1 VADIL
6 RAPQPESARMPPPAT
21 TRRSPTPA
29 KLDNLQMLRALAA
42 FSIVVLHA
50 FHETENL
57 AGSAGG
63 QPVSL
68 PDSNLAFGVDIFFV
82 LSGFIMA
89 HTTASEFGKEGA
101 PLRFFRRRCARVVPL
116 YWLLTTVML
125 IGAAIAPTLLNVPV
139 GSLYHVIASY
149 LFVPD
154 ARGVGEVRP
163 VMALGWT
170 LNYEMLFYV
179 MFSIALM
186 TPIRFGVAWLSC
198 LMAML
203 AVTHVFLDP
212 SHVPAV
218 FWTDPLILEF
228 LFGVYVALIYR
239 EGWRLS
245 AGTALLISAIGLI
258 GFLRLST
265 PWDDAALPVFL
276 RSGAPAALMVFAA
289 ALGPSAPITRL
300 TTSIV
305 LLGDASYSLYL
316 VHPFVLRPARAIWV
330 RAIGG
335 HMPVWLFVPVAVAAC
350 VVVAVIVYRRVERP
364 LTVLAQALNRRA
376 EASRLRPLRAP

>member
-1 VADIL
+1 M
-6 RAPQPESARMPPPAT
+6 APPPPPPAT
-21 TRRSPTPA
+21 TPRPPSPA

-57 AGSAGG
+57 AASAGG
-63 QPVSL
+63 APVGL
-68 PDSNLAFGVDIFFV
+68 PASNLAFGVDIFFV

-89 HTTASEFGKEGA
+89 HTAASEFGKDGA

-125 IGAAIAPTLLNVPV
+125 IGAALAPSLLNVPV
-139 GSLYHVIASY
+139 GGLYHVIASY

-186 TPIRFGVAWLSC
+186 TPIRFGVAWLSG

-203 AVTHVFLDP
+203 ALSHAFIDP
-212 SHVPAV
+212 SHVPVV

-239 EGWRLS
+239 AGWRLG
-245 AGTALLISAIGLI
+245 AGTALLVSGVGLI

-276 RSGAPAALMVFAA
+276 RSGVPAAVMVFAA
-289 ALGPSAPITRL
+289 ALGPSAPMNRL
-300 TTSIV
+300 TASIV

-316 VHPFVLRPARAIWV
+316 VHPFVLRPARAIWAK
-330 RAIGG
+330 AIGG
-335 HMPVWLFVPVAVAAC
+335 HMPLWLFVPAAVAAC
-350 VVVAVIVYRRVERP
+350 VVVAVIVYRRVESP
-364 LTVLAQALNRRA
+364 LTVFAQALNRRA
-376 EASRLRPLRAP
+376 DASRLRPLRAP

>member
-1 VADIL
+1 
-6 RAPQPESARMPPPAT
+6 
-21 TRRSPTPA
+21 
-29 KLDNLQMLRALAA
+29 
-42 FSIVVLHA
+42 
-50 FHETENL
+50 
-57 AGSAGG
+57 
-63 QPVSL
+63 
-68 PDSNLAFGVDIFFV
+68 
-82 LSGFIMA
+82 
-89 HTTASEFGKEGA
+89 
-101 PLRFFRRRCARVVPL
+101 
-116 YWLLTTVML
+116 
-125 IGAAIAPTLLNVPV
+125 VPV

-186 TPIRFGVAWLSC
+186 TPIRFGIAWLSC

-203 AVTHVFLDP
+203 ALSHGFIDP
-212 SHVPAV
+212 SHIPVV

-239 EGWRLS
+239 AGWRLG
-245 AGTALLISAIGLI
+245 AGTALLVSGVGLI

-276 RSGAPAALMVFAA
+276 RSGLPAAVMVFAA
-289 ALGPSAPITRL
+289 ALGPSAPTNRL

-316 VHPFVLRPARAIWV
+316 VHPFVLRPARAIWAKAV
-330 RAIGG
+330 AG
-335 HMPVWLFVPVAVAAC
+335 HLPIWLFVPAAVAAC
-350 VVVAVIVYRRVERP
+350 VVVAVIVYRRVESP
-364 LTVLAQALNRRA
+364 LTAFAQALNRRGGG
-376 EASRLRPLRAP
+376 SRLRPLSAP

>member
-1 VADIL
+1 
-6 RAPQPESARMPPPAT
+6 MPPSAT
-21 TRRSPTPA
+21 TLRSPTPA

-57 AGSAGG
+57 AVSAGG
-63 QPVSL
+63 SPVGL
-68 PDSNLAFGVDIFFV
+68 PNSNLAFGVDIFFV

-89 HTTASEFGKEGA
+89 HTAASEFGKDGA

-125 IGAAIAPTLLNVPV
+125 IGATIAPSLLNVPV

-149 LFVPD
+149 LFIPD

-179 MFSIALM
+179 MFSLALM
-186 TPIRFGVAWLSC
+186 APIRFGVAWLSA
-198 LMAML
+198 LMVML
-203 AVTHVFLDP
+203 ALSHNFIDP
-212 SHVPAV
+212 GHAPVL

-228 LFGVYVALIYR
+228 LFGVYIALIYR
-239 EGWRLS
+239 AGWRLG
-245 AGTALLISAIGLI
+245 AGTALLVSAVGLI

-276 RSGAPAALMVFAA
+276 RSGVPAAVMVLAA
-289 ALGPSAPITRL
+289 ALGPSAPNNRL
-300 TTSIV
+300 TTALV

-316 VHPFVLRPARAIWV
+316 VHPFVLRPARAIWSKAV
-330 RAIGG
+330 GG
-335 HMPVWLFVPVAVAAC
+335 HLPIWLFVPSAVVVC
-350 VVVAVIVYRRVERP
+350 VVVAVIVYRRVESP
-364 LTVLAQALNRRA
+364 LTAFAKALNRRA
-376 EASRLRPLRAP
+376 DASRLRPLRAP